1 MGCRH
6 GRQGFGEGA
15 TPVTSGL
22 FPRALK
28 RPCGWPVAVRC
39 VLQRTSHPRRRR
51 ARPPAARAGGTPR
64 SPGNGGTPLWLL
76 PRAAGARG
84 LVHARDERTSWS
96 AVRGKRPAPATAT
109 VHERPQEVGCN
120 PPCGTPS
127 DWLLASTEL
136 RPSTAKCFTSIGA
149 GFDGTQVRSGRT
161 PQRGGDTSSLAFRCA
176 MTPGCGAPSS
186 REACRGIVVAH
197 YLEVADSLP
206 ITGSPDQWRG
216 GVLDCPGL
224 PWIVLGAWAVV
235 FVAMIAPRGCAD
247 RPYVARRMIARHRL
261 TSSAPRLVGFGVR
274 TAGTGSPRI
283 RAPG

>member
-1 MGCRH
+1 VTGRLKRRGFRTTPPSATTGRRH

-15 TPVTSGL
+15 TAATSGL

-39 VLQRTSHPRRRR
+39 VPQRTSHPTHHR

-64 SPGNGGTPLWLL
+64 SPGNGGTPLLLL
-76 PRAAGARG
+76 PHAAGVRG
-84 LVHARDERTSWS
+84 HVHARDERTSRS
-96 AVRGKRPAPATAT
+96 AVRGKRPAPAIAT

-176 MTPGCGAPSS
+176 MTPRCGAPSS

-206 ITGSPDQWRG
+206 ITGSP
-216 GVLDCPGL
+216 
-224 PWIVLGAWAVV
+224 
-235 FVAMIAPRGCAD
+235 

-261 TSSAPRLVGFGVR
+261 TSPAPHLVGFGVR
-274 TAGTGSPRI
+274 TAGTGSSRI
-283 RAPG
+283 RARG